1 MAHRKVTDTSPAE
14 KNIPVL
20 KTHADHFMTLAKLHQ
35 ALDTVMSGSD
45 ENAKEAVLF
54 VLALAERVSK
64 GGDQRRDRKT
74 ETETQKRRRLHPNR
88 CHDRQDAARAS
99 AGLGIR

>member
-64 GGDQRRDRKT
+64 GGDQRAQP
-74 ETETQKRRRLHPNR
+74 ENGNR
-88 CHDRQDAARAS
+88 NSKAATS
-99 AGLGIR
+99 SSK